1 MEPRPERTA
10 VGEVNALLAQLFQA
24 HDVPAAVEGEWVV
37 FPAAGMKIAGAV
49 VRQLPTPQGV
59 MVQLDIELCL
69 DPVRVLLESC
79 AGIGQ
84 SFEAALADGVGN
96 FTVNALHVLLAAFFG
111 RVDDQVTREEW
122 TIDGRPRTVTIG
134 PAVTRGRPLEGP
146 ASPDWFEQL
155 ARELQ
160 ASRLSDG
167 PHWVRF
173 YHARSQGATQA
184 CEVLLDNEEWPEA
197 QAAMAALDWPAV
209 QEFTSV
215 RAFLVIQG
223 GLDLAPA
230 VGTCCRMRSADD
242 GAILRELAAGG
253 MGRRDAGRAVALVPL
268 AFGRV
273 LLGTLGVRSA
283 ATAVLRSVR
292 TGEDTPFRLE
302 DDPIYV
308 QARQLAETAYAR
320 GAMEREEFAA
330 VALRSAEVD
339 AVNQALQAGSRPEDL
354 QGSPPVLF
362 WSGSSED
369 ASVGRASVDKPR
381 PWWRRW
387 R

>member
-1 MEPRPERTA
+1 MEPQPERTA

-24 HDVPAAVEGEWVV
+24 HDVPAAVEGERVV
-37 FPAAGMKIAGAV
+37 FPAAGLKIAGAV

-59 MVQLDIELCL
+59 MVQLDVELRL
-69 DPVRVLLESC
+69 DHVRVLVESC

-96 FTVNALHVLLAAFFG
+96 FTANALHVLLAAFFG

-134 PAVTRGRPLEGP
+134 PAVTRGRPPEGA
-146 ASPDWFEQL
+146 ASPDWFERL

-167 PHWVRF
+167 PHWLRF

-184 CEVLLDNEEWPEA
+184 CEALLDNEEWPEA

-215 RAFLVIQG
+215 RVFLVIQG

-230 VGTCCRMRSADD
+230 VGTFCRMRSADD

-253 MGRRDAGRAVALVPL
+253 MGRRDAERAVALVPL

-283 ATAVLRSVR
+283 DSAVLRSAR

-308 QARQLAETAYAR
+308 QARQLAETAYAF
-320 GAMEREEFAA
+320 GTLGQDGFAA
-330 VALRSAEVD
+330 IALRSAEVD
-339 AVNQALQAGSRPEDL
+339 AANQALQAGEKPEDL
-354 QGSPPVLF
+354 QGGPPVVF
-362 WSGSSED
+362 WSG
-369 ASVGRASVDKPR
+369 ASDEAPGGPAGTEKPK